1 MSQHKAECFDK
12 KYKQLKQKQ
21 KARISDYMYRET
33 DAYFKRNGK
42 MPFTEEEC
50 HLVIEG
56 IYRRVVGLGI
66 HISLDEIYQEYRK
79 KRIHIE
85 KRLEENGL
93 PQHITNKIEKAAKPK
108 LKIKKKKKRKKKNV
122 VESYVDQDDTFF
134 FIAGYTSGGAP
145 YGVTWEEMG
154 LELWQELE

>member
-1 MSQHKAECFDK
+1 MSQHKAECFDN

-33 DAYFKRNGK
+33 DSYFKQHGK

-50 HLVIEG
+50 HLVAEN
-56 IYRRVVGLGI
+56 IYRRVVGLGL
-66 HISLDEIYQEYRK
+66 HISFDEIYQEYRK

-85 KRLEENGL
+85 KRLEEHGL
-93 PQHITNKIEKAAKPK
+93 PQHITNKIEKADKPK

-154 LELWQELE
+154 LEPWQELE